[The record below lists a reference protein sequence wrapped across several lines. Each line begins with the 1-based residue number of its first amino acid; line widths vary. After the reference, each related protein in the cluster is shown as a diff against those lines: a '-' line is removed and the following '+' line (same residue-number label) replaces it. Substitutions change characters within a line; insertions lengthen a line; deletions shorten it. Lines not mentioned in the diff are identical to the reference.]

1 MLCCMWWFPPIA
13 LRWALV
19 ASADRKVSNNFK
31 LLSHFSTNAISSDT
45 WLPKPAITYHKHQLL
60 CEARIFGSDSVSGLV
75 SFPASSLWHLW
86 ITWVSGVL
94 LRSALCSG
102 ASTKHPLSRLSLRNL
117 WLGFVDSQVK
127 HAGLITELVLPLSDF
142 LLCLNCI
149 FLFAITQRI
158 LWRTGNLFKL
168 EIVAK
173 AENSFELKRAHHTSD
188 TMHVKIQFK

>member
-19 ASADRKVSNNFK
+19 ASADRKVSNNFR
-31 LLSHFSTNAISSDT
+31 LLSHFSTNAISTDT

-60 CEARIFGSDSVSGLV
+60 REARIFGSNSVSGLV

-94 LRSALCSG
+94 LRSARCSG
-102 ASTKHPLSRLSLRNL
+102 ASTKHPLSRLTLCNL
-117 WLGFVDSQVK
+117 WLGFLASQVK
-127 HAGLITELVLPLSDF
+127 QAGLISELVLALSDF

-149 FLFAITQRI
+149 SFLPLLSVYSGGLVTCSNLTLWQRLKI
-158 LWRTGNLFKL
+158 LLN
-168 EIVAK
+168 
-173 AENSFELKRAHHTSD
+173 
-188 TMHVKIQFK
+188 

>member
-19 ASADRKVSNNFK
+19 ASADRKVSNNFR

-45 WLPKPAITYHKHQLL
+45 WLPKLAITYHKHQLL
-60 CEARIFGSDSVSGLV
+60 REARIFDSNSVSGLV

-94 LRSALCSG
+94 LRSARCSG
-102 ASTKHPLSRLSLRNL
+102 FLA
-117 WLGFVDSQVK
+117 SQVK
-127 HAGLITELVLPLSDF
+127 QAGLISELVLALSDF

-149 FLFAITQRI
+149 SFLSLLSVYSGGLVTCSNLTLWQRLKI
-158 LWRTGNLFKL
+158 LLN
-168 EIVAK
+168 
-173 AENSFELKRAHHTSD
+173 
-188 TMHVKIQFK
+188 